1 MDKDKL
7 LARRADTASGLPE
20 DTVDIEGVGSVRVRA
35 LTRGEVYKVQQLKGR
50 GDAERRIL
58 AWGLLDPELTENEV
72 RQWQDNSP
80 AGEMEPV
87 ADKIRELSGLNQ
99 DADKESY
106 KSAGDEPDA

>member
-7 LARRADTASGLPE
+7 ISPRHTTTSGLPE
-20 DTVDIEGVGSVRVRA
+20 DDVDIEGVGTVRVRG
-35 LTRGEVYKVQQLKGR
+35 LSRGETFKVQQIKGT
-50 GDAERRIL
+50 DAAEQRIL

-87 ADKIRELSGLNQ
+87 ANKIRELSGLNKG
-99 DADKESY
+99 ADKESY
-106 KSAGDEPDA
+106 KSAGDEPDS